1 MLVIHEKGALLRGVW
16 RASLMEGS
24 RWPRQNHASTP
35 LDLCRSPRS
44 AIRRGRAWQPLGTKP
59 GPPRTRRRRA
69 GQTTG
74 QTLWNTG
81 LPRPSYSVG
90 VSLRRAEGLATAV
103 KSAPPVPVPVLGPC
117 VLRPLTVDAHVRGR
131 PAQPHGAACVW
142 ATFPSGPELSSCL
155 LHGKPEGFLEKR
167 GSVKGVQAS

>member
-1 MLVIHEKGALLRGVW
+1 MLVIHEKGALLGGGW
-16 RASLMEGS
+16 RASLTEGS

-69 GQTTG
+69 GQTNG

-103 KSAPPVPVPVLGPC
+103 KSVPPVPVPVLGPC
-117 VLRPLTVDAHVRGR
+117 APRPLTVDAR
-131 PAQPHGAACVW
+131 PAQPHGAACVR

-155 LHGKPEGFLEKR
+155 LHGKPEGFLENR